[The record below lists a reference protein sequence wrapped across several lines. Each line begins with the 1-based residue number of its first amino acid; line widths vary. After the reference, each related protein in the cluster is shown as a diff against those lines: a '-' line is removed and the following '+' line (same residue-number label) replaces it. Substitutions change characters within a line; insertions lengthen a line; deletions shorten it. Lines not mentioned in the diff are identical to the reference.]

1 MSRDLVFEIGTE
13 ELPASSVPVLLMA
26 LEENATS
33 SLKKERLGFE
43 EIKTFGTP
51 RRLILFVKGLSE
63 IQEDLV
69 EEIRGPPRRV
79 AFDAQG
85 HPTQAAIGFARSRGV
100 RVEELVVKETEQGE
114 YVFAIKRHRGRPTI
128 DVLKKLLPDLIFSLP
143 LPRSMRWKGNI
154 RFLRPIRWLLA
165 LYGDEVVEFDLEGLK
180 SGRKTRGHRFMGALE
195 IEVGNVEEF
204 FSELK
209 KQFVIFDPADR
220 RRIIKEGVKRFQRE
234 VGGREL
240 LDEELLEENVFLTEY
255 PVPVKGS
262 FRKEFLKLP
271 GEVLVMVMKVNQKYF
286 PVYESDGKLLPYFI
300 AISNNRASLMDEIVE
315 GYERVLEARFEDAD
329 FYFKKDLEHTLE
341 ERVPLL
347 KGVIFLEKIGTM
359 YEKMERIRALSLDIN
374 LKLGSPISSELVSRT
389 AYLAKADLVTDM
401 VSEFPELQGVM
412 GREYALRSGESE
424 EVALGIYEHY
434 LPRFSGD
441 ELPRTWTGIIVGIA
455 DKIDNI
461 VSCFMAGLSPSGSQ
475 DPYALRRQARAVNE
489 IIWERELNL
498 SLEEIISRSTELLKA
513 PASVRSEVIEFFK
526 ARLRNQLRE
535 RKFSHKVVE
544 AVMAPDW
551 SRPLDLLRRAT
562 VLEKLLGDEDFRS
575 FASAFVRVVN
585 ILKGIEIEGEIR
597 EELLKEEA
605 EWKLYRSF
613 SDLREETE
621 LLFLKGEYESFMRAL
636 FVLTDAINSF
646 FDNVLVMAPEE
657 DLKLNRLRLLKMIRD
672 HVERIGTISLLA
684 G

>member
-13 ELPASSVPVLLMA
+13 ELPASSVPVLLRA
-26 LEENATS
+26 LEGNATS

-69 EEIRGPPRRV
+69 EEIKGPARRV

-114 YVFAIKRHRGRPTI
+114 YVFAIKRHQGRPTI
-128 DVLKKLLPDLIFSLP
+128 EVLKKLLPDLIFSLP
-143 LPRSMRWKGNI
+143 LPKSMRWKGNI

-180 SGRKTRGHRFMGALE
+180 SGRKTRGHRFMGASE

-498 SLEEIISRSTELLKA
+498 SLEEIISRSTELLKV
-513 PASVRSEVIEFFK
+513 PASVRGEVIEFFK

-621 LLFLKGEYESFMRAL
+621 LLFLKGEYESFMRAF